1 MKKVLVGVI
10 VLSVAILIF
19 IKLNAGS
26 SNRSVPGIPA
36 PIQTAAT
43 GGTSFEEGGYKITL
57 DYKAAYTIEALVLSS
72 RKYSPIDIDGKLMP
86 KDVALGWGTVAE
98 YNDRINFHWR
108 QSGRWYFW
116 QVNSYAE
123 LSPVGNESDVG
134 RQSANNHLVPS
145 NDEIRKQIAKIKT
158 GDHVIITGYLVD
170 IRAQK
175 DNGDY
180 KIWKTSTSREDVGG
194 GSCEIIYVTGIQI
207 L

>member
-1 MKKVLVGVI
+1 MSIYSPLSVVEAMTNGIIKNYWNKKEKGAYIRRYKEDYRGKRGDALFESIEKDGVI
-10 VLSVAILIF
+10 KELTDGVYDG
-19 IKLNAGS
+19 IK
-26 SNRSVPGIPA
+26 
-36 PIQTAAT
+36 
-43 GGTSFEEGGYKITL
+43 Y
-57 DYKAAYTIEALVLSS
+57 
-72 RKYSPIDIDGKLMP
+72 
-86 KDVALGWGTVAE
+86 
-98 YNDRINFHWR
+98 

-123 LSPVGNESDVG
+123 LSPVGNESDVS
-134 RQSANNHLVPS
+134 RQSANNHLIPS

-170 IRAQK
+170 IRAEK